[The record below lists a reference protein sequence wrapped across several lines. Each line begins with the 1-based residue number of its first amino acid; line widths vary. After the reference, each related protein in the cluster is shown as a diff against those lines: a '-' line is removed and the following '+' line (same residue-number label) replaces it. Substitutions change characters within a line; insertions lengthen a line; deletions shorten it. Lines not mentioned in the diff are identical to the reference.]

1 MLTDKQIAD
10 ALALIDERYHKVIQ
24 KYLKMVG
31 RTVLKIGELNQSS
44 INLLIQLRRMGVDV
58 QTIEKELRNATR
70 LTQSDIRK
78 LYKKAAEEANTDAR
92 FEYITKGVEPD
103 NNRWNELVE
112 SIWRQTAGTMENLS
126 NTTSI
131 SEEYKEVISEAVQ
144 AVSMGATDYKAAIRD
159 SIKRLGGSGI
169 RVEYES
175 GYKRRLDTAVRQNV
189 LDGVRQIQLESQ
201 KLIGEEI
208 GADGVEITAHPNS
221 APDHEPVQGRQ
232 FDIENF
238 ERMQSAQPFED
249 ADGNWYKPFERP
261 IREWNCRHFVHYIIL
276 GVSKRMYS
284 DEQLEEWKKE
294 NREGCDINGKH
305 YTKYEATQLM
315 RKIETAIRKQKDTAV
330 LAQASGDDVLRR
342 ECQSNITQLTSK
354 YDQVAKAAGLR
365 ARPEKTIVK
374 EFKPVKL
381 SVFENPPGNLQDL
394 SAAIGKELD
403 NYCTAKSKWSGTT
416 HVMSR
421 EQMPNS
427 NGRKEWNCDISVRSN
442 AEIKTVV
449 HEHLHAR
456 SVSYYP
462 QEVYLQNQNAEEASV
477 ELYAQE
483 ICKKNR
489 IKFKP
494 AYADKVKQLDIINNI
509 LRYSDRYDFARD
521 LFDIPLPQRYNWL
534 RKQADELISS
544 GKLSHKTINSLNAAV
559 EFFSIRL

>member
-31 RTVLKIGELNQSS
+31 RTVLKIGELNQRS

-112 SIWRQTAGTMENLS
+112 SIWRQTAGTMANLS

-144 AVSMGATDYKAAIRD
+144 AVSMGVTDYKAAIRD

-208 GADGVEITAHPNS
+208 GADGVEITAHQNS

-284 DEQLEEWKKE
+284 DEQLEKWKKE
-294 NREGCDINGKH
+294 NREGCDIGGKH

-315 RKIETAIRKQKDTAV
+315 RKIETAIRKQKDTAI

-365 ARPEKTIVK
+365 ARPEKTFVKGFIPINEDDKEAESFFGVSGRDRLTDIVK
-374 EFKPVKL
+374 RSTIKLENGFACFPDGDPLTENAKNVKPLKTYFDVAMHGTPTGVCFGSNEENMSPRLLASIIRHSDGYEGQKIRLLCCSTGKIIGDEYCFAEELANALGVPVKAPNDVL
-381 SVFENPPGNLQDL
+381 YISNRGGLKVREDGT
-394 SAAIGKELD
+394 GKFVDYL
-403 NYCTAKSKWSGTT
+403 
-416 HVMSR
+416 
-421 EQMPNS
+421 PNE
-427 NGRKEWNCDISVRSN
+427 RR
-442 AEIKTVV
+442 
-449 HEHLHAR
+449 
-456 SVSYYP
+456 
-462 QEVYLQNQNAEEASV
+462 
-477 ELYAQE
+477 
-483 ICKKNR
+483 
-489 IKFKP
+489 
-494 AYADKVKQLDIINNI
+494 
-509 LRYSDRYDFARD
+509 
-521 LFDIPLPQRYNWL
+521 
-534 RKQADELISS
+534 
-544 GKLSHKTINSLNAAV
+544 
-559 EFFSIRL
+559 RLK

>member
-144 AVSMGATDYKAAIRD
+144 AVSMGVTDYNAAIRD

-169 RVEYES
+169 RVKYES

-249 ADGNWYKPFERP
+249 VDGNFYKPFTRP

-284 DEQLEEWKKE
+284 DEQLEKWKKE
-294 NREGCDINGKH
+294 NREGCDIGGKH

-365 ARPEKTIVK
+365 ARPEKTFVK
-374 EFKPVKL
+374 GFAPVMETKTKP
-381 SVFENPPGNLQDL
+381 E
-394 SAAIGKELD
+394 
-403 NYCTAKSKWSGTT
+403 
-416 HVMSR
+416 
-421 EQMPNS
+421 
-427 NGRKEWNCDISVRSN
+427 
-442 AEIKTVV
+442 
-449 HEHLHAR
+449 
-456 SVSYYP
+456 
-462 QEVYLQNQNAEEASV
+462 
-477 ELYAQE
+477 
-483 ICKKNR
+483 
-489 IKFKP
+489 
-494 AYADKVKQLDIINNI
+494 
-509 LRYSDRYDFARD
+509 
-521 LFDIPLPQRYNWL
+521 
-534 RKQADELISS
+534 
-544 GKLSHKTINSLNAAV
+544 
-559 EFFSIRL
+559 

>member
-144 AVSMGATDYKAAIRD
+144 AVSMGVTDYNAAIRD

-249 ADGNWYKPFERP
+249 VDGNFYKPFTRP

-284 DEQLEEWKKE
+284 DEQLEKWKKE
-294 NREGCDINGKH
+294 NREGCDIGGKH

-315 RKIETAIRKQKDTAV
+315 RKIETAIRRQKDTAV

-342 ECQSNITQLTSK
+342 ECQSNINKLTKK
-354 YDQVAKAAGLR
+354 YNAVADAAGLR
-365 ARPEKTIVK
+365 KQMQKTRVEGFSPVNDVDQNIFTSEENRGTIKAVSGGRITNTYSPAARAHAERYYGLVREMKTDVARIAQNTGYSEETIQRIKNFVFLEEHDLGDPEPRRFDPSFPMAQSWQRLINGTP
-374 EFKPVKL
+374 EPH
-381 SVFENPPGNLQDL
+381 DL
-394 SAAIGKELD
+394 TLLKHEILEKELMD
-403 NYCTAKSKWSGTT
+403 SG
-416 HVMSR
+416 MS
-421 EQMPNS
+421 Q
-427 NGRKEWNCDISVRSN
+427 DDAHI
-442 AEIKTVV
+442 
-449 HEHLHAR
+449 
-456 SVSYYP
+456 
-462 QEVYLQNQNAEEASV
+462 EASKKYN
-477 ELYAQE
+477 YAKE
-483 ICKKNR
+483 SDDYYAALKEHKNR
-489 IKFKP
+489 K
-494 AYADKVKQLDIINNI
+494 
-509 LRYSDRYDFARD
+509 
-521 LFDIPLPQRYNWL
+521 
-534 RKQADELISS
+534 
-544 GKLSHKTINSLNAAV
+544 
-559 EFFSIRL
+559 

>member
-249 ADGNWYKPFERP
+249 VDGNFYKPFTRP

-276 GVSKRMYS
+276 GVSRRMYS
-284 DEQLEEWKKE
+284 DEQLEEWEKE
-294 NREGCDINGKH
+294 NREGCEIDGKH

-315 RKIETAIRKQKDTAV
+315 RKIETAIRKQKDTAE
-330 LAQASGDDVLRR
+330 LAKASGDDVLRR
-342 ECQSNITQLTSK
+342 ECQSNINQLTKK
-354 YDQVAKAAGLR
+354 YNAVADSAGLR
-365 ARPEKTIVK
+365 KQMQKTRVDGFSPAKEQKETLENSAESVTMDMNRKTRNTGAFAILPERMSKKHIREVAK
-374 EFKPVKL
+374 EYGLDLHGITLHIEANEDLLRIQFTGRADP
-381 SVFENPPGNLQDL
+381 EN
-394 SAAIGKELD
+394 IGGITFFP
-403 NYCTAKSKWSGTT
+403 NAFI
-416 HVMSR
+416 SR
-421 EQMPNS
+421 EELIRTLFHEMQHVSQFREFGVEYVQEN
-427 NGRKEWNCDISVRSN
+427 RAYFEHLAYK
-442 AEIKTVV
+442 AEAVFIKTLKEKGV
-449 HEHLHAR
+449 
-456 SVSYYP
+456 
-462 QEVYLQNQNAEEASV
+462 
-477 ELYAQE
+477 
-483 ICKKNR
+483 I
-489 IKFKP
+489 
-494 AYADKVKQLDIINNI
+494 
-509 LRYSDRYDFARD
+509 
-521 LFDIPLPQRYNWL
+521 
-534 RKQADELISS
+534 
-544 GKLSHKTINSLNAAV
+544 
-559 EFFSIRL
+559 